1 MEVED
6 NLYKKD
12 LVPFHYL
19 DKCIPVDVIMLD
31 LAKVFDTIPHERL
44 LTRLNGYGM
53 RRLKLF

>member
-19 DKCIPVDVIMLD
+19 DICIPVDVIMLD